1 MTTLI
6 CRAIVFDMDGTLV
19 DSTAVVERIW
29 GDFAAE
35 HELDVVEL
43 LAFAHGR
50 QTHDTVTRFL
60 PGMSEGEARTLTDGL
75 QAVEA
80 GTRAGTVEIPGAAA
94 FLDGRPGDRG
104 ALVTGANHEL
114 ARSRMAEAGVPWPAV
129 VLASEPGAVGKPAP
143 DGYLP
148 AAELLGGDPGEGVG
162 FEDAAAGPRPPAP
175 PEPRSSAAAATT
187 GPPPPGRRAAPG
199 ARACRSPCGPTD
211 CSSCRSRR
219 GGRAWRAWRAA
230 GGQPFSGCDPSWFV
244 RWARAWAN
252 SRRVSSDV

>member
-1 MTTLI
+1 MTTLT

-60 PGMSEGEARTLTDGL
+60 PGLPEVEARTLTDGL

-80 GTRAGTVEIPGAAA
+80 GTRDGTVEIPGAAD
-94 FLDGRPGDRG
+94 FLGSLPGDRV
-104 ALVTGANHEL
+104 ALVTSANHEL

-129 VLASEPGAVGKPAP
+129 VLASEQVAVGKPAP
-143 DGYLP
+143 DGYLL
-148 AAELLGGDPGEGVG
+148 AAAMLGVDPGEVVV
-162 FEDAAAGPRPPAP
+162 FEDAAAGLEA
-175 PEPRSSAAAATT
+175 
-187 GPPPPGRRAAPG
+187 
-199 ARACRSPCGPTD
+199 ARASGASVVVVGDHDGP
-211 CSSCRSRR
+211 
-219 GGRAWRAWRAA
+219 AA
-230 GGQPFSGCDPSWFV
+230 DGLP
-244 RWARAWAN
+244 
-252 SRRVSSDV
+252 RVSGYQGVSVIVRDDGLLELTLP

>member
-1 MTTLI
+1 MTTLT

-60 PGMSEGEARTLTDGL
+60 PGLPEVEARTLTDGL

-80 GTRAGTVEIPGAAA
+80 GTRDGTVEIPGAAD
-94 FLDGRPGDRG
+94 FLGSLPGDRV
-104 ALVTGANHEL
+104 ALVTSANHEL

-129 VLASEPGAVGKPAP
+129 VLASEQVAVGKPAP
-143 DGYLP
+143 DGYLL
-148 AAELLGGDPGEGVG
+148 AAAMLGVDPGEVVV
-162 FEDAAAGPRPPAP
+162 FEDAAAGLEA
-175 PEPRSSAAAATT
+175 
-187 GPPPPGRRAAPG
+187 
-199 ARACRSPCGPTD
+199 ARASGASVVVVGDHDGP
-211 CSSCRSRR
+211 
-219 GGRAWRAWRAA
+219 AA
-230 GGQPFSGCDPSWFV
+230 DGLP
-244 RWARAWAN
+244 
-252 SRRVSSDV
+252 RVSGYEGVSVIVRDDGLLELTLP

>member
-1 MTTLI
+1 MTTLT

-60 PGMSEGEARTLTDGL
+60 PGLPEVEARTLTDGL

-80 GTRAGTVEIPGAAA
+80 GTRDGTVEIPGAAD
-94 FLDGRPGDRG
+94 FLGSLPGDRV
-104 ALVTGANHEL
+104 ALVTSANHEL

-129 VLASEPGAVGKPAP
+129 VLASEQVAVGKPAP
-143 DGYLP
+143 DGYLL
-148 AAELLGGDPGEGVG
+148 AAAMLGVEPGEVVV
-162 FEDAAAGPRPPAP
+162 FEDAAAGLEA
-175 PEPRSSAAAATT
+175 
-187 GPPPPGRRAAPG
+187 
-199 ARACRSPCGPTD
+199 ARASGASVVVVGDHDGP
-211 CSSCRSRR
+211 
-219 GGRAWRAWRAA
+219 AA
-230 GGQPFSGCDPSWFV
+230 DGLP
-244 RWARAWAN
+244 
-252 SRRVSSDV
+252 RVSGYEGVSVIVRDDGVLELTLP

>member
-1 MTTLI
+1 MTTLT

-60 PGMSEGEARTLTDGL
+60 PGLPEVEARTLTDGL

-80 GTRAGTVEIPGAAA
+80 GTRDGTVEIPGAAD
-94 FLDGRPGDRG
+94 FLGSLPGDRV
-104 ALVTGANHEL
+104 ALVTSANHEL

-129 VLASEPGAVGKPAP
+129 VLASEQVAVGKPAP
-143 DGYLP
+143 DGYLL
-148 AAELLGGDPGEGVG
+148 AAAMLGVEPGEVVV
-162 FEDAAAGPRPPAP
+162 FEDAAAGLEA
-175 PEPRSSAAAATT
+175 
-187 GPPPPGRRAAPG
+187 
-199 ARACRSPCGPTD
+199 ARASGASVVVVGDHDGP
-211 CSSCRSRR
+211 
-219 GGRAWRAWRAA
+219 AA
-230 GGQPFSGCDPSWFV
+230 DGLP
-244 RWARAWAN
+244 
-252 SRRVSSDV
+252 RVSGHQGVSVIVRDDGLLELTLP

>member
-1 MTTLI
+1 MTTLT

-60 PGMSEGEARTLTDGL
+60 PGLPEVEARTLTDGL

-80 GTRAGTVEIPGAAA
+80 GTRDGTVEIPGAAD
-94 FLDGRPGDRG
+94 FLRSLPGDRV
-104 ALVTGANHEL
+104 ALVTSANHEL

-129 VLASEPGAVGKPAP
+129 VLASEQVAVGKPAP
-143 DGYLP
+143 DGYLL
-148 AAELLGGDPGEGVG
+148 AAAMLGVEPGEVVV
-162 FEDAAAGPRPPAP
+162 FEDAAAGLEA
-175 PEPRSSAAAATT
+175 
-187 GPPPPGRRAAPG
+187 
-199 ARACRSPCGPTD
+199 ARASGASVVVVGDHDGP
-211 CSSCRSRR
+211 
-219 GGRAWRAWRAA
+219 AA
-230 GGQPFSGCDPSWFV
+230 DGLP
-244 RWARAWAN
+244 
-252 SRRVSSDV
+252 RVSGYEGVSVIVRDDGLLELTLP

>member
-1 MTTLI
+1 MTTLT

-60 PGMSEGEARTLTDGL
+60 PGLPEVEARTLTDGL

-80 GTRAGTVEIPGAAA
+80 GTRDGTVEIPGAAD
-94 FLDGRPGDRG
+94 FLGSLPGDRV
-104 ALVTGANHEL
+104 ALVTSANHEL

-129 VLASEPGAVGKPAP
+129 VLASEQVAVGKPAP
-143 DGYLP
+143 DGYLL
-148 AAELLGGDPGEGVG
+148 AAAMLGVDPGEVVV
-162 FEDAAAGPRPPAP
+162 FEDAAAGLEA
-175 PEPRSSAAAATT
+175 
-187 GPPPPGRRAAPG
+187 
-199 ARACRSPCGPTD
+199 ARASGASVVVVGDHDGPAADGLPRICGYEGV
-211 CSSCRSRR
+211 SVI
-219 GGRAWRAWRAA
+219 
-230 GGQPFSGCDPSWFV
+230 V
-244 RWARAWAN
+244 R
-252 SRRVSSDV
+252 DDGLLELTLP

>member
-1 MTTLI
+1 MTTLT

-60 PGMSEGEARTLTDGL
+60 PGLPEVEARTLTDGL

-80 GTRAGTVEIPGAAA
+80 GTRDGTVEIPGAAD
-94 FLDGRPGDRG
+94 FLGSLPGDRV
-104 ALVTGANHEL
+104 ALVTSANHEL

-129 VLASEPGAVGKPAP
+129 VLASEQVAVGKPAP
-143 DGYLP
+143 DGYLL
-148 AAELLGGDPGEGVG
+148 AAAMLGVEPGEVVV
-162 FEDAAAGPRPPAP
+162 FEDAAAGLDA
-175 PEPRSSAAAATT
+175 
-187 GPPPPGRRAAPG
+187 
-199 ARACRSPCGPTD
+199 ARASRASVVVVGDHDGP
-211 CSSCRSRR
+211 
-219 GGRAWRAWRAA
+219 AA
-230 GGQPFSGCDPSWFV
+230 DGLPRISGYEGVSVIV
-244 RWARAWAN
+244 R
-252 SRRVSSDV
+252 DDGLLELTLP